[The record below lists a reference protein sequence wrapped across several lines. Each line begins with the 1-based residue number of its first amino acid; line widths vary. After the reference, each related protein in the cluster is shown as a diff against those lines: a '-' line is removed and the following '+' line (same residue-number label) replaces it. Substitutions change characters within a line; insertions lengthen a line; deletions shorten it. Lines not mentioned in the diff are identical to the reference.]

1 MRRLDWA
8 DDDDD
13 EVDEDDEDDYLVKGT
28 WAAAA
33 TVMWW
38 LGGEMAFLPLV
49 IDTTRMFRAREIAL
63 DNTC

>member
-1 MRRLDWA
+1 MRRLGLA
-8 DDDDD
+8 D
-13 EVDEDDEDDYLVKGT
+13 DDEDDDRVKGT

-49 IDTTRMFRAREIAL
+49 IDTTRMFRAWEIAL
-63 DNTC
+63 DISC